1 MEVLKS
7 SRKVLSSVDM
17 LGNLQY
23 FKSEKE
29 ELIQNVNYL
38 ESSINK
44 TLFYSPIVHS
54 DSPRD
59 SVSSIPSTQEPS
71 KKRRIMIKAIGSTFD
86 GVAHITS
93 RVRLHGKF

>member
-1 MEVLKS
+1 MESLKY

-29 ELIQNVNYL
+29 EVVQNMNYL
-38 ESSINK
+38 EYSINQ
-44 TLFYSPIVHS
+44 TLFYSPITRH
-54 DSPRD
+54 SPRD
-59 SVSSIPSTQEPS
+59 SISSIPSTPEQTK
-71 KKRRIMIKAIGSTFD
+71 KKRTMMRAIGSTFD

-93 RVRLHGKF
+93 RVGV

>member
-1 MEVLKS
+1 MESLKY

-29 ELIQNVNYL
+29 EVVQNMNYL
-38 ESSINK
+38 EYSINQ
-44 TLFYSPIVHS
+44 TLFYSPITRHS
-54 DSPRD
+54 I
-59 SVSSIPSTQEPS
+59 SSIPSTQEQTK
-71 KKRRIMIKAIGSTFD
+71 KKRTMMRAIGSTFD

-93 RVRLHGKF
+93 RVGV